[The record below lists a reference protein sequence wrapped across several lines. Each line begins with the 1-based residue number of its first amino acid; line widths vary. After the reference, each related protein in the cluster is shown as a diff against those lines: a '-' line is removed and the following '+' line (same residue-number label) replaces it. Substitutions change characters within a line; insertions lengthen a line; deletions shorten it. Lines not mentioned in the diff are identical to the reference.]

1 MAYYNF
7 NAKLTVMAHYVD
19 NVIGHYT
26 YFTDNYDSSNQQIRL
41 SPQHCHLLESTLFA
55 DSDMVCKL
63 RINLIKIS
71 ISIPRSYYKTAVN
84 NGRTTVI
91 LTWCFLCYS
100 NG

>member
-7 NAKLTVMAHYVD
+7 NVTLTIIVHYVGNMIRD
-19 NVIGHYT
+19 YH
-26 YFTDNYDSSNQQIRL
+26 YFTDYNSSNQQIRL

-55 DSDMVCKL
+55 DSDMVCEQ
-63 RINLIKIS
+63 RMNLITIS
-71 ISIPRSYYKTAVN
+71 ISIQRSYYTTAVN
-84 NGRTTVI
+84 NGRTTVY